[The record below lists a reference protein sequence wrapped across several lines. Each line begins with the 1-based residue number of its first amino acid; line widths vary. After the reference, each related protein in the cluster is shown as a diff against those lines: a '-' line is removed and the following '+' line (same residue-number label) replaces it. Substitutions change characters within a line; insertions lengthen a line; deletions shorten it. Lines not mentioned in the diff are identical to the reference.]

1 MTPHRRINRSAV
13 AAAGVVLAIAAG
25 GISAHADPVQT
36 NFGPVAPS
44 EPILATIGGQRI
56 IAFFLPERGS
66 CAVNAII
73 WKDAGAEA
81 PYASSRIKVS
91 LRPGEMVEL
100 DHGALRETVNLL
112 CGADAST
119 LTAVAPAELILTG
132 SSDSRN

>member
-56 IAFFLPERGS
+56 IAFFVPERGS

-81 PYASSRIKVS
+81 PYASVAHQGEPA
-91 LRPGEMVEL
+91 PG
-100 DHGALRETVNLL
+100 
-112 CGADAST
+112 
-119 LTAVAPAELILTG
+119 
-132 SSDSRN
+132 

>member
-1 MTPHRRINRSAV
+1 M
-13 AAAGVVLAIAAG
+13 AAG
-25 GISAHADPVQT
+25 GIPAHADPVQT

-56 IAFFLPERGS
+56 IAFFVPERGS

-132 SSDSRN
+132 ATDSRN